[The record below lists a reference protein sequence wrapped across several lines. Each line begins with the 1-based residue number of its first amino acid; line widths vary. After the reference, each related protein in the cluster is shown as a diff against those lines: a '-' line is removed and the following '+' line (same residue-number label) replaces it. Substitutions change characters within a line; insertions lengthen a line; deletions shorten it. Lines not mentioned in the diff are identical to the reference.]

1 MKVLISTCLLGVACK
16 YSGGDN
22 ARPALVAALQAAGH
36 ELVPVCP
43 EVYGGLPTPRT
54 PAERIGSRVVTAAGA
69 DVTAQYRKGAEIALQ
84 LARLTG
90 CRVAVLKA
98 NSPSCGHGTI
108 YDGTF
113 SGKKIPGS
121 GVAAELL
128 EQNGIAVYTDEDCAT
143 LLFLGYVDDAT
154 TFAEGHGGGGSSS
167 DLKWGR
173 DDDEDERAWARRCM
187 MKAARMMR
195 PSSGKR
201 KKR

>member
-22 ARPALVAALQAAGH
+22 ARPALLAALQ
-36 ELVPVCP
+36 VCP

-128 EQNGIAVYTDEDCAT
+128 EQNGIAVYTDEDCA
-143 LLFLGYVDDAT
+143 
-154 TFAEGHGGGGSSS
+154 
-167 DLKWGR
+167 
-173 DDDEDERAWARRCM
+173 
-187 MKAARMMR
+187 AAL
-195 PSSGKR
+195 PF
-201 KKR
+201 